1 MAERK
6 KTRRKKTKPVSR
18 RSAPRR
24 RRPPK
29 KQPMPGWAW
38 MLIGLALGLSVAGTV
53 YIKDRQPPTNTAAE
67 KSPAPTPI
75 ESKSQKSVSKAEPE
89 RRFKFYEMLPNF
101 EVVIPEEEESV
112 RPDVQ
117 QKSVD
122 SPGIYVLQ
130 AGSFSNYTDADRV
143 KAQLA
148 LLGIVSRIQKISI
161 DDKVYHRVRIGPIED
176 LERLNELRQ
185 QLRQARV
192 EVMVIRV
199 GG

>member
-38 MLIGLALGLSVAGTV
+38 MLIGLAIGLSVAGTI
-53 YIKDRQPPTNTAAE
+53 YIKDRQLPTNTAAE

-75 ESKSQKSVSKAEPE
+75 ESKSQKSASKAEPE

-117 QKSVD
+117 QKSID

-130 AGSFSNYTDADRV
+130 AGSFSSYADADRV

-176 LERLNELRQ
+176 LERLNGLRQ

>member
-1 MAERK
+1 
-6 KTRRKKTKPVSR
+6 
-18 RSAPRR
+18 
-24 RRPPK
+24 
-29 KQPMPGWAW
+29 MPGWAW
-38 MLIGLALGLSVAGTV
+38 MLIGLAIGLSVAGTI
-53 YIKDRQPPTNTAAE
+53 YIKDRQLPTNTAAE

-75 ESKSQKSVSKAEPE
+75 ESKSQISASKAEPE

-130 AGSFSNYTDADRV
+130 AGSFSNYADADRV

-176 LERLNELRQ
+176 LERLNGLRQ